1 MQLKQSQEDTLRTSN
16 PALSDKVWARAV
28 PADQLQDGWGAPTQV
43 PPGPDG
49 ASPWT
54 PSRPYATMTVGGSVS
69 ATAVLLVVLITFGVF
84 GWNAVEAPPNE
95 LAGPTVPGWLLLA
108 VFGALGIA
116 ILTAFKPHLARF
128 TAPVYAAVQGLF
140 VGAISALYQFAF
152 EGIVVQAV
160 GLTVGITAIMLALY
174 GLRIIKVTDKFRMGV
189 VAATGAIFL
198 IYMVNLA
205 LGLFGVDLPFLHDTG
220 PLGIALSLVFVGVAA
235 LNLALDF
242 DFIERGV
249 QAGAPKHM
257 EWYAGFG
264 LLVTL
269 VWLYLELIRLLSK
282 LQSR

>member
-1 MQLKQSQEDTLRTSN
+1 MLRTSN

-84 GWNAVEAPPNE
+84 GWNSVEIPRNE
-95 LAGPTVPGWLLLA
+95 LVGPTLPGWLLFA

-116 ILTAFKPHLARF
+116 ILTTFKPHLARF
-128 TAPVYAAVQGLF
+128 TAPVYAAVQGLA
-140 VGAISALYQFAF
+140 VGAISALYQFLY
-152 EGIVVQAV
+152 EGIVIQAV
-160 GLTVGITAIMLALY
+160 GLTVGITGVMLALY
-174 GLRIIKVTDKFRMGV
+174 GLRIIKVTDKFRMCV

-198 IYMVNLA
+198 LYMINLG
-205 LGLFGVDLPFLHDTG
+205 LGLFGVDLPFLHEST
-220 PLGIALSLVFVGVAA
+220 PIGIGISLVIVGIAA

-242 DFIERGV
+242 DFIEKGS

-257 EWYAGFG
+257 EWYAAFG

>member
-1 MQLKQSQEDTLRTSN
+1 MLRTSN
-16 PALSDKVWARAV
+16 PALSDKVWARSI

-69 ATAVLLVVLITFGVF
+69 ATAVLLVVLVAFGVF
-84 GWNAVEAPPNE
+84 GWNSVEAPRNA
-95 LAGPTVPGWLLLA
+95 LDSVALPGWIFLA

-116 ILTAFKPHLARF
+116 ILTAFKPNLARF
-128 TAPVYAAVQGLF
+128 TAPVYAAVQGLA
-140 VGAISALYQFAF
+140 VGAISAVYQFQF
-152 EGIVVQAV
+152 EGIVVQAI

-174 GLRIIKVTDKFRMGV
+174 GLRIIKVTEKFRMGV

-198 IYMVNLA
+198 VYMLSLV
-205 LGLFGVDLPFLHDTG
+205 LGLFGVDMPFLHDTG
-220 PLGIALSLVFVGVAA
+220 PVGIIISLVIVGVAA

-249 QAGAPKHM
+249 QGGAPKHM
-257 EWYAGFG
+257 EWYAAFG

-269 VWLYLELIRLLSK
+269 VWLYLELLRLLSK